1 MAAGGKNCASLKEY
15 DWKTKCKLSAL
26 YWISADNLYN
36 SDTLPENVCSKCI
49 NLKVFTDFVIVCDFI
64 LCCKK

>member
-36 SDTLPENVCSKCI
+36 SDTLPENVSI
-49 NLKVFTDFVIVCDFI
+49 
-64 LCCKK
+64 